1 MKEAKLDTNFHQLK
15 IFDTV
20 AKLASFSKAAHAL
33 SISQPAVSIQIR
45 KLESD
50 LHTILINRNSSGIT
64 LTEEGKMVYNY
75 TKRIFELAE
84 DMSQT
89 MTDMAGLKFGR
100 LSIGSST
107 TPGEY
112 LLPSI
117 IGKFRN
123 KFPMIEISVEITN
136 TQTIIERIQQKE
148 IHLGFAGAHIRSE
161 NIESFE
167 YISDNIVLIASPN
180 HPLSTKTGLYM
191 QDLINHDFVLRES
204 GSATRDIAEK
214 SLAKHGFPVKVS
226 MELGSNEA
234 VKRAV
239 ESGLG
244 IGMISELGI
253 VPELA
258 SGLIKV
264 LDVVDWKCTR
274 PLTVF
279 YRNDLRLSPTQNA
292 FLQFLIEETEIT
304 KEKYR
309 FNDIL

>member
-1 MKEAKLDTNFHQLK
+1 MDTNFHQLN

-20 AKLASFSKAAHAL
+20 AKLASFSKAADAL

-50 LHTILINRNSSGIT
+50 LHTILINRTPSGIT
-64 LTEEGKMVYNY
+64 LTEEGKMVYDY

-84 DMSQT
+84 DMEQT
-89 MTDMAGLKFGR
+89 MMDMAGLKSGK

-117 IGKFRN
+117 IGRFRS

-136 TQTIIERIQQKE
+136 TQTIVARIQRRE
-148 IHLGFAGAHIRSE
+148 IHLGFAGAPIRNE

-167 YISDNIVLIASPN
+167 YVSDNIVLIASPN
-180 HPLSTKTGLYM
+180 HPMSAKTGLCM
-191 QDLINHDFVLRES
+191 RDLVNHDFVLRES

-214 SLAKHGFPVKVS
+214 SLAEHEFPVKVS

-239 ESGLG
+239 EAGLG
-244 IGMISELGI
+244 IGLISEFGITSELG
-253 VPELA
+253 
-258 SGLIKV
+258 SGLIKI

-279 YRNDLRLSPTQNA
+279 YRNDLRLSPAQNA
-292 FLQFLIEETEIT
+292 FLQFLIQEVEIT

-309 FNDIL
+309 AKNTL